1 MAQMTSFFDRI
12 FRRAADPRDALRP
25 LWHAVVARAR
35 APHWYEDGAV
45 PDTLDG
51 RFDMVALI
59 LSLVLL
65 RIEAAPE
72 HGRDGVLLTEIFVDD
87 MDGQMRQIGFGDMIV
102 GKQIGQIMSALGGRL
117 GAYRDGGED
126 PAAMEAA
133 LLRNLYRGEAPP
145 SAAMAH
151 VMAEAAALR
160 SALAAVPVAELV
172 ASGALPGGDSA

>member
-1 MAQMTSFFDRI
+1 MALFEKL
-12 FRRAADPRDALRP
+12 FRRADDPRDALRP
-25 LWHAVVARAR
+25 LWRAVVARAR
-35 APHWYEDGAV
+35 EEHWYTEGAV

-51 RFDMVALI
+51 RFDMVALV

-65 RIEAAPE
+65 RIEADPE

-117 GAYRDGGED
+117 GAYRAGADD

-133 LLRNLYRGEAPP
+133 LLRNLYRDEAPDP
-145 SAAMAH
+145 AALAHVLRAAETLRGDLAALPVAQLVARGQLSAA
-151 VMAEAAALR
+151 AAA
-160 SALAAVPVAELV
+160 
-172 ASGALPGGDSA
+172 

>member
-1 MAQMTSFFDRI
+1 MALFDRI
-12 FRRAADPRDALRP
+12 FRRTADPRDALRP

-51 RFDMVALI
+51 RFDMVALV

-65 RIEAAPE
+65 RIEQAPE
-72 HGRDGVLLTEIFVDD
+72 HGREGVLLTEIFVDD

-117 GAYRDGGED
+117 GAYRDGADD
-126 PAAMEAA
+126 PEAMEAA

-160 SALAAVPVAELV
+160 AALGAMPVADWL
-172 ASGALPGGDSA
+172 ASDRLPGAGAA